1 MGHRKHHAPHR
12 GSLAFYP
19 RVRTSHVLP
28 KIRYF
33 SQDSN
38 LGLAAIVGFKAGMGH
53 ALIIDDRN
61 GSPNFG
67 KQLFVPY
74 TVVAIPQIKVL
85 DAKVYKEIDGY
96 LINTGKLAQNQ
107 DIKGNYEIRAIAQIA
122 PKDSGFSQ
130 KKPFE
135 IEIPITGKNN
145 IDKAEFIK
153 KYIGQSIDQ
162 KEIITGWSYV
172 DLTGITKGKGF
183 QGPVKR
189 FGIKRKQ
196 HKSRKSVRAVGTIG
210 PWHPASV
217 MYTVPRAG
225 QMGYHRRTTYN
236 LRIMGISKE
245 PGIRLITK
253 TIKGNYLLLKGT
265 VPGPVGRPV
274 VIRKAVRIKAQAKMP
289 SIINLSLN
297 GVKI

>member
-1 MGHRKHHAPHR
+1 M
-12 GSLAFYP
+12 AFYP
-19 RVRTSHVLP
+19 RVRTSHIMP
-28 KIRYF
+28 RIRYV

-38 LGLAAIVGFKAGMGH
+38 LGLAAAVGLKAGMGH
-53 ALIIDDRN
+53 ALIVDDRS

-67 KQLFVPY
+67 KPLFVSY
-74 TVVAIPQIKVL
+74 TVVAIPQIKVV
-85 DAKVYKEIDGY
+85 DAKIYKEIDGY
-96 LINTGKLAQNQ
+96 LKNTGKLGQDS
-107 DIKGNYEIRAIAQIA
+107 DIKGADEIRAIAQIV

-145 IDKAEFIK
+145 EEKAEFIK
-153 KYIGQSIDQ
+153 KYIGQSFDQ
-162 KEIITGWSYV
+162 NEVLSKWSYV
-172 DLTGITKGKGF
+172 DIVGITKGRGF

-225 QMGYHRRTTYN
+225 QMGYHRRTIYN

-245 PGIRLITK
+245 PGIQLTTK
-253 TIKGNYLLLKGT
+253 TVKGNYLLLKGT

-274 VIRKAVRIKAQAKMP
+274 VIRKAVRIKSQAKMP